1 MDQKNKSFYLEKI
14 KILLDIDDTDIYDSK
29 IEILLSGAI
38 NTLKKAGIPEIE
50 TDSELANNYAICLAL
65 ETSKLMDM
73 DFDSENLQ
81 RLYVTSVVTLR
92 TGFINE
98 K

>member
-50 TDSELANNYAICLAL
+50 KDSELATNYAICLAL

-73 DFDSENLQ
+73 DFNSDILQ
-81 RLYVTSVVTLR
+81 RLYITSVVTLR
-92 TGFINE
+92 AEFKDE